1 MGFFKAYDMR
11 GTFGRDFDL
20 ALVRKIGAA
29 LPGVLGAR
37 RFLVGRDA
45 RSTGPAVA
53 AALSRGLASAGASVA
68 DIGLCS
74 TPNNNTYNYSYNN
87 TYYYSNNNTNNN
99 TYNNTYNYTYNN
111 SNNYSNNNTNYH
123 TNHYTN
129 NNTYNYTNYN
139 SNNYTYNNSN
149 NNTNN
154 NYYYNT

>member
-1 MGFFKAYDMR
+1 MSFFKAYDMR

-53 AALSRGLASAGASVA
+53 AALSRGLASAGASVT

-74 TPNNNTYNYSYNN
+74 TPMVYFFTAEDGFDASVMVTASHNPAGDNGLKVSAAGARPVGYADGLGRVEAAVAAMPAAAAAPAA
-87 TYYYSNNNTNNN
+87 
-99 TYNNTYNYTYNN
+99 
-111 SNNYSNNNTNYH
+111 
-123 TNHYTN
+123 
-129 NNTYNYTNYN
+129 
-139 SNNYTYNNSN
+139 
-149 NNTNN
+149 
-154 NYYYNT
+154 